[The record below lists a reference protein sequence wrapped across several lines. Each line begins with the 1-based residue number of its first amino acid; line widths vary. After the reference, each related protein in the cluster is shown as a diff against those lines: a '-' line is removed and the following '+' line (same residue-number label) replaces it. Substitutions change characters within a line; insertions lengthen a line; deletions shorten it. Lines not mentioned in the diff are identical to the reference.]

1 MRFRVISCWL
11 FRAVFRTST
20 FSVMCVLVLPPFLLY
35 SILLLQRMDSSL
47 PFPPTH
53 LPNTNRFN
61 RWGVTLRDTLNTMY
75 IMGRDDDFED
85 AIGLW
90 GILLSLC
97 RPYVLPTFS
106 LSLLPFHFSPS
117 SLLPSS
123 SSPLPSSHLLHLP
136 DLNLPTHVPS

>member
-1 MRFRVISCWL
+1 MKEYKTHAFLHDELLAVSGGFFGQVRFLGC
-11 FRAVFRTST
+11 VF
-20 FSVMCVLVLPPFLLY
+20 LPLPFLSY
-35 SILLLQRMDSSL
+35 AILLQRMDSSL

-123 SSPLPSSHLLHLP
+123 SSPSPFLSLLTP
-136 DLNLPTHVPS
+136 P